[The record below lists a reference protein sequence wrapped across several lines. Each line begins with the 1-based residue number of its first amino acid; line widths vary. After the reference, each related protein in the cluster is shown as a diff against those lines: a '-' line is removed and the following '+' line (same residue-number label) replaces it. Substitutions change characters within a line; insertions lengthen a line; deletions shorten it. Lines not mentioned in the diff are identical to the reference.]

1 MHVLKKVSK
10 REREK
15 GKLTLM
21 YLRILCLGGQG
32 IAMICNRYGVAY
44 SSMWTCL
51 CGDCLVITLEVDWE
65 GGVVKPLNFCQ
76 FQMFLFDKDL

>member
-1 MHVLKKVSK
+1 
-10 REREK
+10 
-15 GKLTLM
+15 M